1 PAVRHGFHQRLEKL
15 AARERVERRDGLVE
29 EQKLRPLRERERQR
43 DLRLLTTR
51 ERAGLPPQW
60 KAEPAEALSRELVVP
75 PRVERGAE
83 LQQLAEPE
91 AAIERMILRDEA
103 DPRQHLARLLARR
116 GPEDENPALAR
127 LAQTDREL
135 QQRRLAGAVRADERR
150 DRPGRNRKRA
160 VAERPE
166 RVVPLAE
173 RARLERGE
181 AHAASSKNASRNPAA
196 MSA

>member
-1 PAVRHGFHQRLEKL
+1 MRATAPGSERTPVSRRCAATISSIGPASCT
-15 AARERVERRDGLVE
+15 VE
-29 EQKLRPLRERERQR
+29 
-43 DLRLLTTR
+43 
-51 ERAGLPPQW
+51 
-60 KAEPAEALSRELVVP
+60 
-75 PRVERGAE
+75 
-83 LQQLAEPE
+83 
-91 AAIERMILRDEA
+91 RDEA
-103 DPRQHLARLLARR
+103 DSRQHLARRLARR

-150 DRPGRNRKRA
+150 DRAGRNRKRA